1 VKKTD
6 IPKIFKILKKDYEEH
21 HAPVVTLIAHT
32 TKDPFRVLVCAI
44 LSTRTKDETTAKV
57 CERLFSKIKSIQ
69 DLHLIEEEEL
79 KKLIYG
85 VGFYNTKAKNLK
97 ELAKTI
103 VQSYDSKIPK
113 EKEKLMELPGVG
125 LKVANLV
132 LAEGFGIPAICVD
145 VHVHR
150 ITNRWCLVKTKT
162 PEQTEEALKNI
173 LPKKYWIDIN
183 RYLVSF
189 GQRICKPIK
198 PNCNICPIERF
209 CGKCIDKKSR
219 SKPQKDL

>member
-1 VKKTD
+1 MKKTD
-6 IPKIFKILKKDYEEH
+6 IPKVFKILKKDYEEN

-32 TKDPFRVLVCAI
+32 TKDPFRVLVCAL
-44 LSTRTKDETTAKV
+44 LSTRTKDETTARV
-57 CERLFSKIKSIQ
+57 CERLFVKVKSIE
-69 DLHLIEEEEL
+69 DLYNIKEEEL
-79 KKLIYG
+79 KELIYG

-97 ELAKTI
+97 EL
-103 VQSYDSKIPK
+103 SKILV
-113 EKEKLMELPGVG
+113 EKYSAKIPNTLEELLELPGVG

-198 PNCNICPIERF
+198 PSCNICPIERF
-209 CGKCIDKKSR
+209 CGKCIDKKNR
-219 SKPQKDL
+219 SKQQKDL